1 VRCVSPALPVGMV
14 AVSDFSGF
22 TSCACALA
30 RAAARAAS
38 DSLDCCTGGLRVQN
52 IKADRTGFRALCT
65 HPVPDRLS
73 CIFENEALELAFRPL
88 MLEKCRAVVRKTA
101 ANSAQE
107 FEEFMSTMRMASMR
121 GRGGSALIRWGT
133 SPVCTQRQN
142 FFSAETRMLR

>member
-1 VRCVSPALPVGMV
+1 
-14 AVSDFSGF
+14 
-22 TSCACALA
+22 
-30 RAAARAAS
+30 
-38 DSLDCCTGGLRVQN
+38 
-52 IKADRTGFRALCT
+52 
-65 HPVPDRLS
+65 
-73 CIFENEALELAFRPL
+73 

-107 FEEFMSTMRMASMR
+107 FEELMSTMRMASMR